1 MILVEAARLDAAA
14 SPWGAP
20 AIRWHIVLAAGAVA
34 GTISLRLGHWFH
46 LTHLAGQAGF
56 AVEPA
61 FRGRGLAGAALGAVL
76 PHAAQAGLGTLW
88 LTTTPPNAAAQRV
101 FGKLGAR
108 FVERVAIPPDY
119 PSHATGERTKLRYAL
134 ATNPR

>member
-1 MILVEAARLDAAA
+1 VILAETARWHAAA

-20 AIRWHIVLAAGAVA
+20 AIRWELRVGGASV
-34 GTISLRLGHWFH
+34 GTVSLRFGHWFH

-56 AVEPA
+56 SIEPA
-61 FRGRGLAGAALGAVL
+61 FRGRGFAGAALAAIF
-76 PHAAQAGLGTLW
+76 PHAAAAGLDPLW
-88 LTTTPPNAAAQRV
+88 LTTTPENDAAQRV
-101 FGKLGAR
+101 FAKAGAR

-119 PSHATGERTKLRYAL
+119 ASFAAGERVKLRYAL